1 MPDFEKLY
9 FDLFHGVSK
18 TTNDL
23 ISLMQ
28 KAEETY
34 LSTCE
39 DDDNRRKLIKL
50 IKKEDNGQK
59 G

>member
-9 FDLFHGVSK
+9 FDLFHGISK
-18 TTNDL
+18 ATSDL

-39 DDDNRRKLIKL
+39 DDDKRRKLIKL
-50 IKKEDNGQK
+50 IKKRRQ
-59 G
+59 